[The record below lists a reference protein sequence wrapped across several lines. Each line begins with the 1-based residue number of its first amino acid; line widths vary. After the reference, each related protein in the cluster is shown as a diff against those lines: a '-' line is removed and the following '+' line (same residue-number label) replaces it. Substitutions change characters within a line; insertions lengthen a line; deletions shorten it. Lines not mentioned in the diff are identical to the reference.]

1 MMEGVRGSGRGYR
14 PRTNRYPLSE
24 KAPNTH
30 TKKHEGIYSI
40 YSCTYSR
47 GIKYWSVS

>member
-1 MMEGVRGSGRGYR
+1 MMEGVRGSGRGYQ

-30 TKKHEGIYSI
+30 IHGQHIQRNMKVYIQYIPVYIHTE
-40 YSCTYSR
+40 
-47 GIKYWSVS
+47 